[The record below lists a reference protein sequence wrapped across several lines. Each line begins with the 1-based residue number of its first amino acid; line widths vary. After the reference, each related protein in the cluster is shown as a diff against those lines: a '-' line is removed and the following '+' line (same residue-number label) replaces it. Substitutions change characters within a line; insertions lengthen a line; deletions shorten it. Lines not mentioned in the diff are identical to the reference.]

1 MTNSTGPD
9 FSKIES
15 TIDQVGALGE
25 NVAVL
30 GQEMDRAASSE
41 VASAVN
47 TLADDLTPKAI
58 EEQPEYAFSVSHKLS
73 GRVVTGN
80 FRNKILTPLDHA
92 KVGAYRA
99 QLSGMIPWDA
109 LDPTT
114 RAITEQIAHLSVS
127 LVMKPKWAA
136 NPAEI
141 ADLTLLGKIYEEVAG
156 HEARF
161 RGLDGLGGGG
171 QG

>member
-1 MTNSTGPD
+1 MTKEAVPD
-9 FSKIES
+9 FSQIEGV
-15 TIDQVGALGE
+15 IDRVGSVGAE
-25 NVAVL
+25 VAVL
-30 GQEMDRAASSE
+30 GQSMDEAASTPATE
-41 VASAVN
+41 AVSN
-47 TLADDLTPKAI
+47 LAEERTPKGVA
-58 EEQPEYAFSVSHKLS
+58 EQPEYAFSVSHKIS
-73 GRVVTGN
+73 GRLITGN

-114 RAITEQIAHLSVS
+114 KAITEQIAHLSVS

-141 ADLTLLGKIYEEVAG
+141 SDLTLLGKIYEEVAG

-161 RGLDGLGGGG
+161 RGLDLTGAGGD
-171 QG
+171 